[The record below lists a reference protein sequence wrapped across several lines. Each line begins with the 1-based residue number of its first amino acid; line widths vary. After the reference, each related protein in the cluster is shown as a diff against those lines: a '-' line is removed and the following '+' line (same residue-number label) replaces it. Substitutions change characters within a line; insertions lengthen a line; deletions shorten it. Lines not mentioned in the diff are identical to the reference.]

1 LQSLYVFPCTGGPE
15 AFITLKTTEKK
26 EAGGM
31 TMKQMSV
38 EYRRSAELLKK
49 RIRELTPLISKENL
63 NETEKALIR
72 SRLVTLNSMLTDTLA
87 IAVLTERYY
96 ERGYRRSARYTI

>member
-1 LQSLYVFPCTGGPE
+1 
-15 AFITLKTTEKK
+15 LKTTEKK

>member
-1 LQSLYVFPCTGGPE
+1 
-15 AFITLKTTEKK
+15 
-26 EAGGM
+26 
-31 TMKQMSV
+31 MKQMSV

>member
-1 LQSLYVFPCTGGPE
+1 
-15 AFITLKTTEKK
+15 
-26 EAGGM
+26 M

-72 SRLVTLNSMLTDTLA
+72 SSL
-87 IAVLTERYY
+87 
-96 ERGYRRSARYTI
+96 

>member
-1 LQSLYVFPCTGGPE
+1 
-15 AFITLKTTEKK
+15 
-26 EAGGM
+26 M